1 MADDEGFAGRFEIVE
16 ARRGILSPRQAKSLI
31 RGVEAVQNTVNANGG
46 IPNDQSLWHSERIT
60 FTRHR
65 LLDHYLLRP
74 YSIKSC

>member
-1 MADDEGFAGRFEIVE
+1 MMRDLLGALRLSRRVE
-16 ARRGILSPRQAKSLI
+16 EYYPPRQAKSLI
-31 RGVEAVQNTVNANGG
+31 RRVEAVQNTVNANGG

>member
-16 ARRGILSPRQAKSLI
+16 ARRGILSPSTSEESDPWG
-31 RGVEAVQNTVNANGG
+31 RGLQNTVNANGG